1 MRHCVANYGN
11 AIIKQA
17 NNYCLRRKNMKRL
30 YALVIALLMMC
41 AGCDVKTTPEPQTI
55 PPIDTPVQQGGN
67 NTAAPDENM
76 PTPPAEPSAPAEG
89 DISPEIPDDLRE
101 ALESAY
107 TAAMV
112 DNADVAGTM
121 TGFDSYVGSDG
132 KIYCNTLINSEDKEH
147 YAQYG
152 ADGKWVKYGSVQI
165 IGGKLND
172 DGTNIDGQIMI
183 LSKKY
188 SGIFHILKQGIA
200 AADINPIW
208 LNLGGKIRAYKM
220 FAIQAVEIDDWK
232 DFISHKSGYIPHEAY
247 ELIENIENMDTS
259 ARTAYYA
266 EIAKEFNGSALTIAE
281 DDNVMIICGI
291 GLDDGEW
298 KNKMAVVYCVNI

>member
-1 MRHCVANYGN
+1 
-11 AIIKQA
+11 
-17 NNYCLRRKNMKRL
+17 MKRL
-30 YALVIALLMMC
+30 YALVIALLMLC
-41 AGCDVKTTPEPQTI
+41 AGCNVKTTPEPQTI
-55 PPIDTPVQQGGN
+55 PPIETPMQQGGSA
-67 NTAAPDENM
+67 TTAPDENM

-101 ALESAY
+101 ALESGY
-107 TAAMV
+107 TAASAE
-112 DNADVAGTM
+112 NADVAGTM
-121 TGFDSYVGSDG
+121 TGFDSYAGSDG

-152 ADGKWVKYGSVQI
+152 ADGKWVKYGSIQI

-172 DGTNIDGQIMI
+172 DGTNIDGQIII

-188 SGIFHILKQGIA
+188 SGIFHILKQGKA

-208 LNLGGKIRAYKM
+208 LNLGGEIRAYKM
-220 FAIQAVEIDDWK
+220 FAIQAVEIDNWK

-247 ELIENIENMDTS
+247 ELIENIENMDDS
-259 ARTAYYA
+259 ARTEYYA
-266 EIAKEFNGSALTIAE
+266 KVAKEFNGGALTIAE
-281 DDNVMIICGI
+281 DDKVVIVCGI
-291 GLDDGEW
+291 GLDDSEW

>member
-1 MRHCVANYGN
+1 
-11 AIIKQA
+11 
-17 NNYCLRRKNMKRL
+17 MKKL
-30 YALVIALLMMC
+30 YIAVIALLMLC
-41 AGCDVKTTPEPQTI
+41 AGCNVKTTPEPQTI
-55 PPIDTPVQQGGN
+55 PPIETPVQQGGN
-67 NTAAPDENM
+67 NTAAPDESM
-76 PTPPAEPSAPAEG
+76 PTETTTPVEN
-89 DISPEIPDDLRE
+89 DISPEIPDGLRE
-101 ALESAY
+101 ALENAY
-107 TAAMV
+107 TAAKAI
-112 DNADVAGTM
+112 NADVAGTM

-188 SGIFHILKQGIA
+188 SGIFHILKQGKD

-208 LNLGGKIRAYKM
+208 LNLGGEIRAYKM
-220 FAIQAVEIDDWK
+220 FAIQAEEIDNWK
-232 DFISHKSGYIPHEAY
+232 DFISHKSGYIPPEAY
-247 ELIENIENMDTS
+247 ELIENIENMDDS

-266 EIAKEFNGSALTIAE
+266 EVAKEFNGSALTIAE

>member
-1 MRHCVANYGN
+1 
-11 AIIKQA
+11 
-17 NNYCLRRKNMKRL
+17 MKRL
-30 YALVIALLMMC
+30 YIAVIALMMLC
-41 AGCDVKTTPEPQTI
+41 TGCNSKTTPEPQMI
-55 PPIDTPVQQGGN
+55 PPVEAPVQQGGN
-67 NTAAPDENM
+67 NTAAPDESR
-76 PTPPAEPSAPAEG
+76 PTPPAETSAPAEG

-152 ADGKWVKYGSVQI
+152 ADGKWVKYGSMQI
-165 IGGKLND
+165 LGGKLNE
-172 DGTNIDGQIMI
+172 DGTEINGQIMI
-183 LSKKY
+183 LAKKY
-188 SGIFHILKQGIA
+188 IGIFYVLKQMKQGKDI
-200 AADINPIW
+200 ADINPIW
-208 LNLGGKIRAYKM
+208 LNLGGEIKSYKA
-220 FAIQAVEIDDWK
+220 FAIQAVEIDNWK

-266 EIAKEFNGSALTIAE
+266 EIAKGFNGSALTIAE

>member
-1 MRHCVANYGN
+1 
-11 AIIKQA
+11 
-17 NNYCLRRKNMKRL
+17 MKKL
-30 YALVIALLMMC
+30 YIAVIALMMLC
-41 AGCDVKTTPEPQTI
+41 TGCKYEPVPEPQTI
-55 PPIDTPVQQGGN
+55 PPVEAPVQQGGN
-67 NTAAPDENM
+67 NTAAPDGNM
-76 PTPPAEPSAPAEG
+76 PTEYPTPVENN
-89 DISPEIPDDLRE
+89 ISPEIPDDLRE
-101 ALESAY
+101 VLESAY

-147 YAQYG
+147 YAQYD

-188 SGIFHILKQGIA
+188 SGIFHVLKQGNDV
-200 AADINPIW
+200 ADINPIW
-208 LNLGGKIRAYKM
+208 LNLGGEIRAYKA
-220 FAIQAVEIDDWK
+220 FAIQAVEIDNWE

>member
-1 MRHCVANYGN
+1 
-11 AIIKQA
+11 
-17 NNYCLRRKNMKRL
+17 MKRL
-30 YALVIALLMMC
+30 YALVIALLMLC
-41 AGCDVKTTPEPQTI
+41 AGCNVKTTPEPQTI
-55 PPIDTPVQQGGN
+55 PPVEAPVQQGGN
-67 NTAAPDENM
+67 NTAAPDESM
-76 PTPPAEPSAPAEG
+76 LTTQPTEISEPVEN

-188 SGIFHILKQGIA
+188 SGIFHILKQGKA

-247 ELIENIENMDTS
+247 ELIESIENMDAD

-266 EIAKEFNGSALTIAE
+266 KVAKEFNGGAITIAE
-281 DDNVMIICGI
+281 DDKVVIVCGI
-291 GLDDGEW
+291 GLNDGEW

>member
-1 MRHCVANYGN
+1 
-11 AIIKQA
+11 
-17 NNYCLRRKNMKRL
+17 MKRL
-30 YALVIALLMMC
+30 YALVIALLMLC
-41 AGCDVKTTPEPQTI
+41 AGCNIKTTPEPQTI
-55 PPIDTPVQQGGN
+55 PPIETPMQQGGSA
-67 NTAAPDENM
+67 TTAPDESM
-76 PTPPAEPSAPAEG
+76 PMETTTPVEN
-89 DISPEIPDDLRE
+89 DISPEIPDGLRE
-101 ALESAY
+101 TLENAY

-132 KIYCNTLINSEDKEH
+132 KIYCNTLINSENKEH

-188 SGIFHILKQGIA
+188 SGIFHILKQGKD

-208 LNLGGKIRAYKM
+208 LNLGGEIRAYKM
-220 FAIQAVEIDDWK
+220 FAIQAVEIDNWK

-247 ELIENIENMDTS
+247 ELIESIENMDAD

-266 EIAKEFNGSALTIAE
+266 EVAKKFNGSALTIAE

>member
-1 MRHCVANYGN
+1 
-11 AIIKQA
+11 
-17 NNYCLRRKNMKRL
+17 MKRL
-30 YALVIALLMMC
+30 YALVIALLMLC
-41 AGCDVKTTPEPQTI
+41 AGCNVKTTPEPQTI
-55 PPIDTPVQQGGN
+55 PPVEAPVQQGGN
-67 NTAAPDENM
+67 NTAAPDESM
-76 PTPPAEPSAPAEG
+76 PTTQPTEISEPVEN

-188 SGIFHILKQGIA
+188 SGIFHILKPGKA

-247 ELIENIENMDTS
+247 ELIESIENMDAD

-266 EIAKEFNGSALTIAE
+266 KVAKEFNGGAITIAE
-281 DDNVMIICGI
+281 DDKVVIVCGI
-291 GLDDGEW
+291 GLNDGEW

>member
-1 MRHCVANYGN
+1 
-11 AIIKQA
+11 
-17 NNYCLRRKNMKRL
+17 MKRL
-30 YALVIALLMMC
+30 YALVIALLMLC
-41 AGCDVKTTPEPQTI
+41 AGCNVKTTPEPQTI
-55 PPIDTPVQQGGN
+55 PPGEAPVQQGGN
-67 NTAAPDENM
+67 NTAAPDESM
-76 PTPPAEPSAPAEG
+76 PTTQPTEISEPVEN

-188 SGIFHILKQGIA
+188 SGIFHILKQGKA

-247 ELIENIENMDTS
+247 ELIESIENMDAD

-266 EIAKEFNGSALTIAE
+266 KVAKEFNGGAITIAE
-281 DDNVMIICGI
+281 DDKVVIVCGI
-291 GLDDGEW
+291 GLNDGEW

>member
-1 MRHCVANYGN
+1 
-11 AIIKQA
+11 
-17 NNYCLRRKNMKRL
+17 MKRL
-30 YALVIALLMMC
+30 YALVIALLMLC
-41 AGCDVKTTPEPQTI
+41 AGCNVKTTPEPQTI
-55 PPIDTPVQQGGN
+55 PPIETPMQQGGSA
-67 NTAAPDENM
+67 TTAPDENV

-152 ADGKWVKYGSVQI
+152 ADGKWVKYGSMQI
-165 IGGKLND
+165 LGGKLNE
-172 DGTNIDGQIMI
+172 DGTEINGQIMI
-183 LSKKY
+183 LAKKY
-188 SGIFHILKQGIA
+188 IGIFYVLKQMKQGKDI
-200 AADINPIW
+200 ADINPIW
-208 LNLGGKIRAYKM
+208 LNLGGEIKSYKA
-220 FAIQAVEIDDWK
+220 FAIQAVEIDNWK

-266 EIAKEFNGSALTIAE
+266 EIAKGFNGSALTIAE

>member
-1 MRHCVANYGN
+1 
-11 AIIKQA
+11 
-17 NNYCLRRKNMKRL
+17 MKRL
-30 YALVIALLMMC
+30 YALVIALLMLC
-41 AGCDVKTTPEPQTI
+41 AGCNVKTTPEPQTI
-55 PPIDTPVQQGGN
+55 PPVEAPVQQGGN
-67 NTAAPDENM
+67 NTAAPDESM
-76 PTPPAEPSAPAEG
+76 PTTQPTEISEPVEN

-188 SGIFHILKQGIA
+188 SGIFHILKQGKA

-247 ELIENIENMDTS
+247 ELIESIENMDAD

-266 EIAKEFNGSALTIAE
+266 KVAKEFNGGAITIAE
-281 DDNVMIICGI
+281 DDKVVIVCGK
-291 GLDDGEW
+291 GLNDGEW

>member
-1 MRHCVANYGN
+1 
-11 AIIKQA
+11 
-17 NNYCLRRKNMKRL
+17 MKRL
-30 YALVIALLMMC
+30 YALVIALLMLC
-41 AGCDVKTTPEPQTI
+41 AGCNVKTTPEPQTI
-55 PPIDTPVQQGGN
+55 PPVEAPVQQGGN
-67 NTAAPDENM
+67 NTAAPDESM
-76 PTPPAEPSAPAEG
+76 PTTQPTEISEPVEN

-188 SGIFHILKQGIA
+188 SGIFHILKQGKA

-247 ELIENIENMDTS
+247 ELIESIENMDAD

-266 EIAKEFNGSALTIAE
+266 KVAKEFNGGAITIAE
-281 DDNVMIICGI
+281 DDKVVIVCGI
-291 GLDDGEW
+291 GLNDGEW
-298 KNKMAVVYCVNI
+298 ENKMAVVYCVNI

>member
-1 MRHCVANYGN
+1 
-11 AIIKQA
+11 
-17 NNYCLRRKNMKRL
+17 MKKL
-30 YALVIALLMMC
+30 YIAVIALMMLC
-41 AGCDVKTTPEPQTI
+41 TGCNSKTTPEPQTI
-55 PPIDTPVQQGGN
+55 PPVEAPVQQEGN
-67 NTAAPDENM
+67 NTAAPDESM
-76 PTPPAEPSAPAEG
+76 PTTPAEPSAPAEG

-101 ALESAY
+101 ALESGYAE
-107 TAAMV
+107 AKAI
-112 DNADVAGTM
+112 NADVAGTVI
-121 TGFDSYVGSDG
+121 GFDTYASDG
-132 KIYCNTLINSEDKEH
+132 KIYDNPLIKSEKREY
-147 YAQYG
+147 YAQYWM
-152 ADGKWVKYGSVQI
+152 DGKWVKYGSIQI

-188 SGIFHILKQGIA
+188 SGIFHILKQGKA

-281 DDNVMIICGI
+281 DDSVMIICGI

>member
-1 MRHCVANYGN
+1 
-11 AIIKQA
+11 
-17 NNYCLRRKNMKRL
+17 MKKL
-30 YALVIALLMMC
+30 YIAVIALMMLC
-41 AGCDVKTTPEPQTI
+41 AGCNSKTTPEPQTI
-55 PPIDTPVQQGGN
+55 PPIEAPVQQGGI
-67 NTAAPDENM
+67 NTAAPDGNM
-76 PTPPAEPSAPAEG
+76 PTTQPTEISEPVEN
-89 DISPEIPDDLRE
+89 DISLEIPDDLRE
-101 ALESAY
+101 ALESKY

-147 YAQYG
+147 YAQYD

-188 SGIFHILKQGIA
+188 SGIFHVLKQGNDV
-200 AADINPIW
+200 ADINPIW
-208 LNLGGKIRAYKM
+208 LNLGGEIRAYKA
-220 FAIQAVEIDDWK
+220 FAIQAVEIDNWE

-247 ELIENIENMDTS
+247 ELIENIENMDDS

-266 EIAKEFNGSALTIAE
+266 EIAKGFNGGALTITE

>member
-1 MRHCVANYGN
+1 
-11 AIIKQA
+11 
-17 NNYCLRRKNMKRL
+17 MKRL
-30 YALVIALLMMC
+30 YALVIALLMLC
-41 AGCDVKTTPEPQTI
+41 AGCNVKTTPEPQTI
-55 PPIDTPVQQGGN
+55 PPIETPMQQGGN
-67 NTAAPDENM
+67 NTAAPDESM
-76 PTPPAEPSAPAEG
+76 PTTQPTEISEPVEN

-188 SGIFHILKQGIA
+188 SGIFHILKQGKA

-247 ELIENIENMDTS
+247 ELIESIENMDAD

-266 EIAKEFNGSALTIAE
+266 KVAKEFNGGAITIAE
-281 DDNVMIICGI
+281 DDKVVIVCGI
-291 GLDDGEW
+291 GLNDGEW

>member
-1 MRHCVANYGN
+1 
-11 AIIKQA
+11 
-17 NNYCLRRKNMKRL
+17 MKKL
-30 YALVIALLMMC
+30 YIAVIALLMLC
-41 AGCDVKTTPEPQTI
+41 AGCNVKTTPEPQTI
-55 PPIDTPVQQGGN
+55 PPIETPVQQGGN
-67 NTAAPDENM
+67 NTAAPDESM
-76 PTPPAEPSAPAEG
+76 PTETTTPVEN
-89 DISPEIPDDLRE
+89 DISPEIPDGLRE
-101 ALESAY
+101 ALENAY
-107 TAAMV
+107 TAAKAI
-112 DNADVAGTM
+112 NADVAGTM

-188 SGIFHILKQGIA
+188 SGIFHILKQGKD

-208 LNLGGKIRAYKM
+208 LNLGGEIRAYKM
-220 FAIQAVEIDDWK
+220 FAIQAEEIDNWK

-247 ELIENIENMDTS
+247 ELIENIENMDDS

-266 EIAKEFNGSALTIAE
+266 EVAKEFNGSALTIAE

>member
-1 MRHCVANYGN
+1 
-11 AIIKQA
+11 
-17 NNYCLRRKNMKRL
+17 MKRL
-30 YALVIALLMMC
+30 YALVIALLMLC
-41 AGCDVKTTPEPQTI
+41 AGCNVKTTPEPQTI
-55 PPIDTPVQQGGN
+55 PPIETPVQQGGSA
-67 NTAAPDENM
+67 TTAPDENM

-188 SGIFHILKQGIA
+188 SGIFHILKQGKA

-220 FAIQAVEIDDWK
+220 FAIQAVEIDDWN

-281 DDNVMIICGI
+281 DDKVVIVCGI
-291 GLDDGEW
+291 GLNEESEW
-298 KNKMAVVYCVNI
+298 RDKMAAVYCVGM

>member
-1 MRHCVANYGN
+1 
-11 AIIKQA
+11 
-17 NNYCLRRKNMKRL
+17 MKRL
-30 YALVIALLMMC
+30 YIAVIALMMLC
-41 AGCDVKTTPEPQTI
+41 TGCNSKTTPEPQMI
-55 PPIDTPVQQGGN
+55 PPVEAPVQQGGN
-67 NTAAPDENM
+67 NTAAPDESR
-76 PTPPAEPSAPAEG
+76 PTPPAETSAPAEG

-152 ADGKWVKYGSVQI
+152 ADGKWVKYGSMQI
-165 IGGKLND
+165 LGGKLNE
-172 DGTNIDGQIMI
+172 DGTEINGQIMI
-183 LSKKY
+183 LAKKY
-188 SGIFHILKQGIA
+188 IGIFYVLEQMKQGKDI
-200 AADINPIW
+200 ADINPIW
-208 LNLGGKIRAYKM
+208 LNLGGEIKSYKA
-220 FAIQAVEIDDWK
+220 FAIQAVEIDNWK

>member
-1 MRHCVANYGN
+1 
-11 AIIKQA
+11 
-17 NNYCLRRKNMKRL
+17 MKRL
-30 YALVIALLMMC
+30 YALVIALLMLC
-41 AGCDVKTTPEPQTI
+41 AGCNVKTTPEPQTI
-55 PPIDTPVQQGGN
+55 PPVEAPVQQGGN
-67 NTAAPDENM
+67 NTAAPDESM
-76 PTPPAEPSAPAEG
+76 PTTQPTEISEPVEN

-188 SGIFHILKQGIA
+188 SGIFHILKQGKA

-247 ELIENIENMDTS
+247 ELIESIENMDAD

-266 EIAKEFNGSALTIAE
+266 KVAKEFNGGAITIAE
-281 DDNVMIICGI
+281 DDKVVIVCGI
-291 GLDDGEW
+291 GLNDGEW

>member
-1 MRHCVANYGN
+1 
-11 AIIKQA
+11 
-17 NNYCLRRKNMKRL
+17 MKKL
-30 YALVIALLMMC
+30 YIAVIALMMLC
-41 AGCDVKTTPEPQTI
+41 TRCNSKTTPEPQTI
-55 PPIDTPVQQGGN
+55 LPVETPVQQGGS
-67 NTAAPDENM
+67 TTTAPDESM
-76 PTPPAEPSAPAEG
+76 PTTQPTEISEPVEN
-89 DISPEIPDDLRE
+89 DISLEIPDDLRE

-152 ADGKWVKYGSVQI
+152 ADGKWVKYGSIQI

-188 SGIFHILKQGIA
+188 SGIFHILKQGKA

>member
-1 MRHCVANYGN
+1 
-11 AIIKQA
+11 
-17 NNYCLRRKNMKRL
+17 MKRL
-30 YALVIALLMMC
+30 YALVIALLMLC
-41 AGCDVKTTPEPQTI
+41 AGCNVKTTPEPQTI
-55 PPIDTPVQQGGN
+55 PPIETPMQQGGSA
-67 NTAAPDENM
+67 TTAPDEKG

-132 KIYCNTLINSEDKEH
+132 KINSKTMIKTQKKQN
-147 YAQYG
+147 YAKNG
-152 ADGKWVKYGSVQI
+152 AAGKWGKYGTVQI
-165 IGGKLND
+165 IGGKLNG

-188 SGIFHILKQGIA
+188 SGIFHILKQQGKA

-266 EIAKEFNGSALTIAE
+266 EIAKEFNGGAITIAE
-281 DDNVMIICGI
+281 DDKVVIVCGI
-291 GLDDGEW
+291 GLNDGEW

>member
-1 MRHCVANYGN
+1 
-11 AIIKQA
+11 
-17 NNYCLRRKNMKRL
+17 MKKL
-30 YALVIALLMMC
+30 YIAVIALMMLC
-41 AGCDVKTTPEPQTI
+41 AGCNVKTTPEPQTI
-55 PPIDTPVQQGGN
+55 PSVEAPVQQGGN
-67 NTAAPDENM
+67 NTAAPDESM
-76 PTPPAEPSAPAEG
+76 PTTQPTEISEPVEN
-89 DISPEIPDDLRE
+89 DISLEIPDDLRE

-188 SGIFHILKQGIA
+188 SGIFHILKQQGKA

-208 LNLGGKIRAYKM
+208 LNLGGEIKSYKA
-220 FAIQAVEIDDWK
+220 FAIQAVEIDNWE
-232 DFISHKSGYIPHEAY
+232 DFDSHKTGYIPHEAY
-247 ELIENIENMDTS
+247 E
-259 ARTAYYA
+259 
-266 EIAKEFNGSALTIAE
+266 
-281 DDNVMIICGI
+281 
-291 GLDDGEW
+291 
-298 KNKMAVVYCVNI
+298 